1 MRKSSQS
8 GRTEKV
14 APGRES
20 VTLEGKDGD
29 RGRSILEA
37 GVSSSQIPVGRRKK
51 WGHSRVILEK
61 SSLNSWLE

>member
-1 MRKSSQS
+1 MAEQ
-8 GRTEKV
+8 
-14 APGRES
+14 RES

-29 RGRSILEA
+29 RGRSMLET